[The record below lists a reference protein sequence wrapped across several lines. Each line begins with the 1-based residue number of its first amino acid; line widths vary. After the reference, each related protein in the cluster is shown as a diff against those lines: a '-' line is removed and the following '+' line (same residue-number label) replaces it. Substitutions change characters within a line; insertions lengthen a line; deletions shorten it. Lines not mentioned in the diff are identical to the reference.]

1 MTKTQDSG
9 KQGRYACILYDSTFK
24 VVICNPRNERLMMD
38 IIELLIPGK
47 HLSGI
52 TFIEKEK
59 HGLVVTEK
67 STNFDLLCK
76 EKDTGEEFLV
86 ELQNR
91 FQDSYKTTKIRQSHV
106 YGN

>member
-1 MTKTQDSG
+1 
-9 KQGRYACILYDSTFK
+9 
-24 VVICNPRNERLMMD
+24 MMD

-91 FQDSYKTTKIRQSHV
+91 FQDSYGTTKIRQSHV